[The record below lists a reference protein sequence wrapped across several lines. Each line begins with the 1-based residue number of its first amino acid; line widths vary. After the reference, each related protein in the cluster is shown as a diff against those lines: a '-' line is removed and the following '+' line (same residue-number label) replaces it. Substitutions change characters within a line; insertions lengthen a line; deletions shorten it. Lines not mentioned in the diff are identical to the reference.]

1 MTMNGLASVNRI
13 EVKVSEFSKTTE
25 WMPNSHFLAS
35 CRLLAVLL
43 MIVVITG
50 CSTTPE
56 KEIYNNFYDGQSS
69 AVYLQSEPPETVAE
83 AVMRGDAALRDR
95 DYDRALFEYIRG
107 LAIDGSNT
115 ELLYKIGN
123 IHASRGNH
131 ELAQIAYEQVLESD
145 AEHVGALEGLG
156 LVLLELREYQM
167 SEGYFKRSIR
177 ADQSRIEHL
186 EMGTDL
192 NGDPKLKKEKTYDR
206 SKGEQDVAI
215 SQNQQPVKQVAPE
228 YKNKP
233 IQYNGP
239 EVKVDKLS
247 PYRAY
252 NSMGVISD
260 LKKDYVEALL
270 YYKVA
275 LKVQPRSAV
284 VWNNMGYSRYL
295 AGDWRAAEKSFKRA
309 IAYRENYEQV
319 WKNLGLLY
327 TRQERY
333 PEALDTFG
341 RLMEKYQA
349 YNDIGYLCM
358 LEGKHEK
365 AAEFFSKALQL
376 SPSYYEMAKENLER
390 NRSLREIQVDRQS
403 GQGEGGLHGGHDTNS

>member
-1 MTMNGLASVNRI
+1 MNKIVSILDF
-13 EVKVSEFSKTTE
+13 KVQGFEFSKVS
-25 WMPNSHFLAS
+25 NVALVRHSLANWKA
-35 CRLLAVLL
+35 LVALMAVA
-43 MIVVITG
+43 VVSG

-56 KEIYNNFYDGQSS
+56 KDIYNEFYDGQAS
-69 AVYLQSEPPETVAE
+69 AVYLQTDPPETIEE
-83 AVMRGDAALRDR
+83 ATYRGDMALKERDS
-95 DYDRALFEYIRG
+95 DRALFEYIRG
-107 LAIDGSNT
+107 LALDDNNEG
-115 ELLYKIGN
+115 LLYKVGS

-131 ELAQIAYEQVLESD
+131 ELAQTAYEQVID
-145 AEHVGALEGLG
+145 INAEHVGALEGMG
-156 LVLLELREYQM
+156 LVLLEVREYEQ
-167 SEGYFKRSIR
+167 SEVYFKRSIR
-177 ADQSRIEHL
+177 ADQSRIEHKL
-186 EMGTDL
+186 MGTDL
-192 NGDPKLKKEKTYDR
+192 NADPKLKKEKKYKRVRD
-206 SKGEQDVAI
+206 EQDVAM
-215 SQNQQPVKQVAPE
+215 SKNQNTVKTVAPE
-228 YKNKP
+228 YRNKP

-239 EVKVDKLS
+239 QVKVDKNS

-260 LKKDYVEALL
+260 LKKDYVEGLL

-275 LKVQPRSAV
+275 LKIKPRSAV

-295 AGDWRAAEKSFKRA
+295 AGDWKAAEKSFKRA
-309 IAYRENYEQV
+309 IGYKENYNQA

-333 PEALDTFG
+333 PEALSTFG

-358 LEGKHEK
+358 LEGKHEQ

-390 NRSLREIQVDRQS
+390 NRSLREIDSDYRAGNEVRNIQ
-403 GQGEGGLHGGHDTNS
+403 GGHDTNS

>member
-1 MTMNGLASVNRI
+1 MNKIVSINVFELS
-13 EVKVSEFSKTTE
+13 KVSD
-25 WMPNSHFLAS
+25 MALGRP
-35 CRLLAVLL
+35 LLARWKAFVVL
-43 MIVVITG
+43 MVVAVVSG

-56 KEIYNNFYDGQSS
+56 KDIYNEFYDGQAS
-69 AVYLQSEPPETVAE
+69 AVYLQTDPPETVEE
-83 AVMRGDAALRDR
+83 ATYRGDMALKERDS
-95 DYDRALFEYIRG
+95 DRALFEYIRG
-107 LAIDGSNT
+107 LALDDNNEG
-115 ELLYKIGN
+115 LLYKVGS

-131 ELAQIAYEQVLESD
+131 ELAQTAYEQVIDSN
-145 AEHVGALEGLG
+145 AEHVGALEGMG
-156 LVLLELREYQM
+156 LVLLEVREYEQ
-167 SEGYFKRSIR
+167 SEVYFKRSIR
-177 ADQSRIEHL
+177 ADQSRIEHQL
-186 EMGTDL
+186 MGTDL
-192 NGDPKLKKEKTYDR
+192 NADPKLKKEKKYKRVHDGQKVVT
-206 SKGEQDVAI
+206 SKQQ
-215 SQNQQPVKQVAPE
+215 QNQETAKKVAPE
-228 YKNKP
+228 YRNKP

-260 LKKDYVEALL
+260 LKKDYVEGLL

-275 LKVQPRSAV
+275 LKIKPRSAV

-295 AGDWRAAEKSFKRA
+295 AGDWKAAEKSFKRA
-309 IAYRENYEQV
+309 IGYKENYNQA

-333 PEALDTFG
+333 PEALSTFG

-358 LEGKHEK
+358 LEGKHEQ

-390 NRSLREIQVDRQS
+390 NRSLREIDSNYRTGNEERNIQ
-403 GQGEGGLHGGHDTNS
+403 GGHDINS

>member
-1 MTMNGLASVNRI
+1 MNKIVSILDF
-13 EVKVSEFSKTTE
+13 KVQGFEFSKVS
-25 WMPNSHFLAS
+25 NVALVRHSLANWKT
-35 CRLLAVLL
+35 LVALMAVA
-43 MIVVITG
+43 VVSG

-56 KEIYNNFYDGQSS
+56 KDIYNEFYDGQAS
-69 AVYLQSEPPETVAE
+69 AVYLQTDPPETVEE
-83 AVMRGDAALRDR
+83 ATYRGDMALKERDS
-95 DYDRALFEYIRG
+95 DRALFEYIRG
-107 LAIDGSNT
+107 LALDDNNEG
-115 ELLYKIGN
+115 LLYKVGS

-131 ELAQIAYEQVLESD
+131 ELAQAAYEQVIDSN
-145 AEHVGALEGLG
+145 AEHVGALEGMG
-156 LVLLELREYQM
+156 LVLLEVREYEQ
-167 SEGYFKRSIR
+167 SEVYFKRSIR
-177 ADQSRIEHL
+177 ADQSRIEHQL
-186 EMGTDL
+186 MGTDL
-192 NGDPKLKKEKTYDR
+192 NADPKLKKEKKYKRVRD
-206 SKGEQDVAI
+206 EQDVAM
-215 SQNQQPVKQVAPE
+215 SKNQKTVKTVAPE
-228 YKNKP
+228 YRNKP

-239 EVKVDKLS
+239 QVKVDKKS

-260 LKKDYVEALL
+260 LKKDYVEGLL

-275 LKVQPRSAV
+275 LKIKPRSAV

-295 AGDWRAAEKSFKRA
+295 AGDWKAAEKSFKRA
-309 IAYRENYEQV
+309 IGYKENYNQA

-333 PEALDTFG
+333 PEALSTFG

-358 LEGKHEK
+358 LEGKHEQ

-390 NRSLREIQVDRQS
+390 NRSLREIDSDYRAGNEVRNIQ
-403 GQGEGGLHGGHDTNS
+403 GGHDTNS

>member
-1 MTMNGLASVNRI
+1 MNKIVSILDF
-13 EVKVSEFSKTTE
+13 KVQGFEFSKVS
-25 WMPNSHFLAS
+25 NVALVRHSLANWKA
-35 CRLLAVLL
+35 LVALMAVA
-43 MIVVITG
+43 VVSG

-56 KEIYNNFYDGQSS
+56 KDIYNEFYDGQAS
-69 AVYLQSEPPETVAE
+69 AVYLQTDPPETIEE
-83 AVMRGDAALRDR
+83 ATYRGDMALKERDS
-95 DYDRALFEYIRG
+95 DRALFEYIRG
-107 LAIDGSNT
+107 LALDDNNEG
-115 ELLYKIGN
+115 LLYKVGS

-131 ELAQIAYEQVLESD
+131 ELAQTAYEQVID
-145 AEHVGALEGLG
+145 INAEHVGALEGMG
-156 LVLLELREYQM
+156 LVLLEVREYEQ
-167 SEGYFKRSIR
+167 SEVYFKRSIR
-177 ADQSRIEHL
+177 ADQSRIEHKL
-186 EMGTDL
+186 MGTDL
-192 NGDPKLKKEKTYDR
+192 NADPKLKKEKKYKRVRD
-206 SKGEQDVAI
+206 EQDVAM
-215 SQNQQPVKQVAPE
+215 SKNQNTVKTVAPE
-228 YKNKP
+228 YRNKP

-239 EVKVDKLS
+239 QVKVDKNS

-260 LKKDYVEALL
+260 LKKDYVEGLL

-275 LKVQPRSAV
+275 LKIKPRSAV

-295 AGDWRAAEKSFKRA
+295 AGDWKAAEKSFKRA
-309 IAYRENYEQV
+309 IGYKENYNQA

-333 PEALDTFG
+333 PEALSTFG

-358 LEGKHEK
+358 LEGKHEQ

-390 NRSLREIQVDRQS
+390 NRSLRNIDSDYRAGNEERNIQ
-403 GQGEGGLHGGHDTNS
+403 GGHDTNS